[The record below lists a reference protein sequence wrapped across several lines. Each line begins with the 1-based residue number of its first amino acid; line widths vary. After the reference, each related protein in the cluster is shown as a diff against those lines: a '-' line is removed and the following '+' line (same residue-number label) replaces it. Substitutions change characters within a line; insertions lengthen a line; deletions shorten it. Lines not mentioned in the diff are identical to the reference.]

1 MKVNWCDKELL
12 QMTSAELFDNMLNNR
27 EKSYEIVIDYEDPR
41 EGDTYDTY
49 KILPINRDPFGNGCD
64 MWLISGCFNCDDK
77 PVVFKENALNFS
89 AKGLGEIL
97 EEVGAV
103 YNAEDPIMVV
113 ADSES
118 TSRVVGDAPGD
129 KKRNYKVDRGDGF
142 DEYVLCEMYNLKDA
156 YNDKEHDFDTGDYT
170 TMEWINICVKARDAL
185 FADIER
191 RANANNM
198 EYPIKIGNDESGW
211 AMVDFVYEVF
221 ENGPEIMEKIL
232 TEDWEKRHPVKEH
245 QFIINASAFM
255 TLTVKARNRADARKE
270 AQRLLEETDFV
281 MEHYTEFEI
290 DNEAVLFEDE

>member
-1 MKVNWCDKELL
+1 MKVNWCDKELV
-12 QMTSAELFDNMLNNR
+12 QMTSEELFDNMLNNR

-49 KILPINRDPFGNGCD
+49 KILSINHDPFGNGCD

-77 PVVFKENALNFS
+77 PVVFKEKEQNFN

-118 TSRVVGDAPGD
+118 TKVVGDAPGD
-129 KKRNYKVDRGDGF
+129 KKRNYKVNRGDGF

-156 YNDKEHDFDTGDYT
+156 YNDKEHDFDTYDYS
-170 TMEWINICVKARDAL
+170 TMEWIEICKKARDAL

-191 RANANNM
+191 RANANDM
-198 EYPIKIGNDESGW
+198 EYPIKIGNDETGW

-245 QFIINASAFM
+245 QFVISASAFM
-255 TLTVKARNRADARKE
+255 TLTVKARDRADARKE

-290 DNEAVLFEDE
+290 DNEAVLFEDD